1 MDEDGIAP
9 VAIAEGDGVRENP
22 EGENEIEEVDD
33 EEDEDEDDDEDDEDF
48 EDEDD
53 PHQAANGAQNN
64 ANDDPDIIEGGIA
77 ENDEPG
83 KLAAEADIVSIFI
96 FRCWAVLF
104 GVADTPP
111 PPGQKR
117 GTPSSLVDL
126 QYLSDCIFRRFSLS
140 ALRR

>member
-104 GVADTPP
+104 GVVDTLARHDRSVELPP
-111 PPGQKR
+111 R
-117 GTPSSLVDL
+117 WLTYNISRTAF
-126 QYLSDCIFRRFSLS
+126 SDAFLCLH
-140 ALRR
+140 